1 MAATAG
7 QIAKSH
13 NIEIISRTV
22 ASTITVGDLVS
33 FDTSGKPRTCA
44 VTAIT
49 SNITNGFGV
58 ALETVTSGK
67 ARIAVGNTWVYC
79 TSSTG
84 ATLPFQTV
92 APTTSESV
100 AGRVR
105 ALSLT
110 TETATGITGALWVAA
125 GRYMGHEDEAD
136 DPSAAT
142 TAEVIIVRLGL

>member
-22 ASTITVGDLVS
+22 ASTITVGDMVS
-33 FDTSGKPRTCA
+33 FDTTGKPRTAA
-44 VTAIT
+44 VTNIT

-79 TSSTG
+79 TSATG
-84 ATLPFQTV
+84 ANLPFEAV
-92 APTTSESV
+92 APTTSETV
-100 AGRVR
+100 AGRIR
-105 ALSLT
+105 ALKIT
-110 TETATGITGALWVAA
+110 TDTATGVAGAFYVVA
-125 GRYMGHEDEAD
+125 GRYMGHEDEVD

-142 TAEVIIVRLGL
+142 TAEVVIVRLGL